1 MYKELLGSK
10 LQENENNIWNI
21 LRWKERQWKK
31 KSPDIKGKLYTQD
44 LQPGVS
50 NTFSLYSALNVQI
63 NEEGKGGHK

>member
-1 MYKELLGSK
+1 MKRETVKE
-10 LQENENNIWNI
+10 
-21 LRWKERQWKK
+21 
-31 KSPDIKGKLYTQD
+31 KSPDIKGKLYSQD